1 MLHHGSDLYC
11 GYRLLV
17 LVWASGKHQLS
28 KSFQKKAFLIFLP
41 ERGITAAQTKHQIQ
55 SWSTSKLPLLYLLSV
70 LRHHSL
76 HTPSTASPNC
86 SPRPFLDLVL
96 LLFFFYPLI
105 INGCGCFTP
114 PPPHLLSLC
123 SSLFYSVCG
132 LLLNRRSSTGNRV
145 RQTEMLIHG
154 KRRRKRG
161 KVEERNGIRLGVGE
175 FNNTI
180 IAIFIVIVIII
191 IAALIKPSY
200 ISNQPWMFA
209 ARNNVH
215 LLSNLAIIQ
224 ACQTTII

>member
-1 MLHHGSDLYC
+1 M
-11 GYRLLV
+11 
-17 LVWASGKHQLS
+17 W
-28 KSFQKKAFLIFLP
+28 
-41 ERGITAAQTKHQIQ
+41 
-55 SWSTSKLPLLYLLSV
+55 
-70 LRHHSL
+70 
-76 HTPSTASPNC
+76 
-86 SPRPFLDLVL
+86 
-96 LLFFFYPLI
+96 LFY
-105 INGCGCFTP
+105 P

-200 ISNQPWMFA
+200 ISNQP
-209 ARNNVH
+209 
-215 LLSNLAIIQ
+215 
-224 ACQTTII
+224 

>member
-96 LLFFFYPLI
+96 LLFFFIHWLS
-105 INGCGCFTP
+105 TDVAVLP

>member
-1 MLHHGSDLYC
+1 MEKLIWALFFSPTCSVQSFFNSSFSRWVMLHHGSDLYC

-96 LLFFFYPLI
+96 LLFFFIHWLS
-105 INGCGCFTP
+105 TDVAVLP
-114 PPPHLLSLC
+114 PPSSSFSLLIALLLS
-123 SSLFYSVCG
+123 VW
-132 LLLNRRSSTGNRV
+132 
-145 RQTEMLIHG
+145 
-154 KRRRKRG
+154 
-161 KVEERNGIRLGVGE
+161 
-175 FNNTI
+175 
-180 IAIFIVIVIII
+180 
-191 IAALIKPSY
+191 AAA
-200 ISNQPWMFA
+200 QQEV
-209 ARNNVH
+209 VH
-215 LLSNLAIIQ
+215 R
-224 ACQTTII
+224 

>member
-1 MLHHGSDLYC
+1 
-11 GYRLLV
+11 
-17 LVWASGKHQLS
+17 
-28 KSFQKKAFLIFLP
+28 
-41 ERGITAAQTKHQIQ
+41 
-55 SWSTSKLPLLYLLSV
+55 
-70 LRHHSL
+70 
-76 HTPSTASPNC
+76 
-86 SPRPFLDLVL
+86 
-96 LLFFFYPLI
+96 
-105 INGCGCFTP
+105 
-114 PPPHLLSLC
+114 
-123 SSLFYSVCG
+123 
-132 LLLNRRSSTGNRV
+132 
-145 RQTEMLIHG
+145 MLIHG

>member
-1 MLHHGSDLYC
+1 MEKLIWALFFSPTCSVPSFFNSSFSRWVMLHHGSDLYC

-55 SWSTSKLPLLYLLSV
+55 SWSTSKPPLLHLLSV

-76 HTPSTASPNC
+76 HSPSTASPNC

-96 LLFFFYPLI
+96 LLFFYPLI
-105 INGCGCFTP
+105 INGRGCFT
-114 PPPHLLSLC
+114 PPHLLSLC

-154 KRRRKRG
+154 KRRRKTG
-161 KVEERNGIRLGVGE
+161 KVEER
-175 FNNTI
+175 
-180 IAIFIVIVIII
+180 
-191 IAALIKPSY
+191 K
-200 ISNQPWMFA
+200 WD
-209 ARNNVH
+209 
-215 LLSNLAIIQ
+215 
-224 ACQTTII
+224 